1 MLVKKM
7 YLKLIY
13 TCIVYSGYRN
23 AKSLAESV
31 LDELFQ
37 TVDKSQLSI
46 NEIKQIPADYIRQ
59 VCNLAPNESDDQV
72 ETQDQEREMYALI
85 NQYLT
90 YQRRR
95 YSQLMSLYAQQV
107 AAERNQFIVAY
118 KHKKMKREARE

>member
-59 VCNLAPNESDDQV
+59 VCNLAPNESEDQV